1 MSPLIAIDGPAGS
14 GKSTVAA
21 AVAGRLGLA
30 RLDTGAMY
38 RAVTLLVLRAGADPG
53 DAGQAGELAASMVL
67 SLGEQVLLDG
77 EDVTAAIRT
86 PAVDAAVS
94 AVSAHPGVRA
104 ELVARQRAWA
114 AAHGGGVVEG
124 RDIGSVVFPDADLKV
139 YLTADP
145 GERARRRVDQRG
157 AVPTGLEVAEAPA
170 EALAALAARDAYDS
184 GRPTSPLTVPDGA
197 IVVDSTHLSVDA
209 VVEEVLRH
217 L

>member
-14 GKSTVAA
+14 GKSTVAT
-21 AVAGRLGLA
+21 AVARRLGLA

-38 RAVTLLVLRAGADPG
+38 RAVTLRVLRAGADPA
-53 DAGQAGELAASMVL
+53 DARRAAELATSMVL
-67 SLGEQVLLDG
+67 TLGEHVLLDG

-94 AVSAHPGVRA
+94 AVSAHPAVRA

-114 AAHGGGVVEG
+114 AAQGGGVVEG

-145 GERARRRVDQRG
+145 HERARRRVDQRG
-157 AVPTGLEVAEAPA
+157 GEAAEQQAMEAPA
-170 EALAALAARDAYDS
+170 ETLAALAARDAHDS
-184 GRPTSPLTVPDGA
+184 RRLTSPLTVPDGA
-197 IVVDSTHLSVDA
+197 IVVDSTHLGVDA